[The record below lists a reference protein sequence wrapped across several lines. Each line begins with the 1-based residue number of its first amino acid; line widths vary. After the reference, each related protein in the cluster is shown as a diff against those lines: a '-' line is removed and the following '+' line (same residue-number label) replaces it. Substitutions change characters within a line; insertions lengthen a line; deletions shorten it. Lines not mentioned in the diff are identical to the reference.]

1 MNNEIVA
8 HNDLKIRVEENFFN
22 SNESNVLLNK
32 LIKNLS
38 WESMM
43 IKMFGK
49 DLMIPRLQC
58 WIGDEGCDYK
68 YSGKILNRQI
78 WNKELMLIRKKIAK
92 EIKTDFN
99 SVLVNYY
106 RDGKDSMGWHSDD
119 EKELGPNPT
128 IASISFGSE
137 RNLHFRNKITKET
150 ISIPQTHGCLIVIDG
165 RTQKNWQ
172 HSIKKTQKII
182 GPRINLT
189 FRNIIA

>member
-8 HNDLKIRVEENFFN
+8 HNDLKIRVEDNFFN
-22 SNESNVLLNK
+22 SNESDKFLNK

-49 DLMIPRLQC
+49 DLKIPRLQC

-68 YSGKILNRQI
+68 YSGKKLNRHD
-78 WNKELMLIRKKIAK
+78 WNEELAFIRNKILKELKI
-92 EIKTDFN
+92 DFN
-99 SVLVNYY
+99 SVLANYY
-106 RDGKDSMGWHSDD
+106 RDGKDSMGWHSDN

-137 RNLHFRNKITKET
+137 RNLYFRNKITRET
-150 ISIPQTHGCLIVIDG
+150 ISIPQAHGCLIVIDG
-165 RTQKNWQ
+165 KTQKNWE
-172 HSIKKTQKII
+172 HSIQKCDQ
-182 GPRINLT
+182 R
-189 FRNIIA
+189 